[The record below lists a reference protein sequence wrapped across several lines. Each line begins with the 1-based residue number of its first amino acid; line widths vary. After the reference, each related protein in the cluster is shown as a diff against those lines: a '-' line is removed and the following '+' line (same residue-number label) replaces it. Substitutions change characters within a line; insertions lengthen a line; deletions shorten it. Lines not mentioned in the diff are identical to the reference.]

1 MSTVA
6 TQEQHAKQARETFL
20 GTDTTYKILFD
31 FTSQDQRT
39 LLQYLQ
45 ANNYQLLAYK
55 GATGPNQVTA
65 GLPTWFAQ
73 PFGSVFGSIEIDYT
87 PQYKVYV
94 YNSTVIGANT
104 TIQMQAI
111 SGLVG
116 LGKSLVFNAD
126 GSFSPGTV
134 TAPTDGIVLQNNR
147 PAGTPNVTVG
157 LAAYINGQYLPF
169 CAFTST
175 PQGSVAMTPHESV
188 CLFAAMTS
196 LQSGS
201 VTAVA
206 TAPGVSFSFSAAA
219 PVYTLAIA
227 PSTYAVIGS
236 GSSIVTDVNSG
247 ASLAQLLNS

>member
-1 MSTVA
+1 MSTA
-6 TQEQHAKQARETFL
+6 IKHAPSKNAIHSSFK

-31 FTSQDQRT
+31 FTSDSQRQ

-45 ANNYQLLAYK
+45 ANKYQLLAYK
-55 GATGPNQVTA
+55 GATGPQQVTA

-73 PFGSVFGSIEIDYT
+73 PFGSVFGSVEIDYT

-94 YNSTVIGANT
+94 YNSATIGANT

-116 LGKSLVFNAD
+116 LGTALTINAD
-126 GSFSPGTV
+126 GSFTPSTV
-134 TAPTDGIVLQNNR
+134 SAPIDGIVLQNNM
-147 PAGTPNVTVG
+147 PSGNPNVTVG

-188 CLFAAMTS
+188 CLFAAQLS

-201 VTAVA
+201 VTAA
-206 TAPGVSFSFSAAA
+206 AAAPGVTFSFSAAA
-219 PVYTLAIA
+219 PVYNLAIA
-227 PSTYAVIGS
+227 PSTYAVVGS
-236 GSSIVTDVNSG
+236 GSSIVTTVSSG
-247 ASLAQLLNS
+247 TSLAQLLNS